1 MIIRAGMALKTFGD
15 RTDVDGLKDWVNDVI
30 AQYKTQ
36 LVQAEILGAIIA
48 FKGKYDKNPKLF
60 KGLVELWCSE
70 TNTFHLPYGEVGISL
85 WDIKELG
92 GLSIIGEMYDE
103 FVPSNS
109 ELKNYP
115 WVLVNLLLNQE
126 KTTSVR
132 RNVRKHQLILR
143 MDILAAFLALWLCKF
158 VMPSGKK
165 DVIRPETFIMASQMA
180 HGTRFALAPAV
191 LCAIQAA
198 LGRMVSDRRGPA
210 YPYCR
215 FPIDFLFAWVGA
227 RFEKVYTRRP
237 IREDIKSMP
246 GLKKV
251 SDMLS
256 FMYAI
261 STSFDSKRARQHL
274 RDERNFIWRPYSF
287 NCSGEGWVHEVID
300 MRGRSDFPEEVQEWI
315 ISLRHSVLPL
325 RLGGS
330 LYAQPY
336 NPHRFA
342 RQFGLDQHF
351 PKSSDVPREAV
362 STGALAGYWLD
373 LTQNIDELT
382 LAVIAESLPT
392 SPLGVSH
399 ADEELSLLDPEKLPS
414 PTPEELPSPTPKGI
428 VEELPLPTLEGFT
441 LPIPRDTVGELPSPA
456 PIEVEQILPSHY
468 DDEFQEEVAVTT
480 VEESTSLVEKNS
492 EKIALDLDPTI
503 TKYVG
508 STLIGQVIDM
518 IKTSSYRDYKTV
530 QERVRS
536 HCRSLS
542 SFGINISNLEMRLQ
556 RLLMEQAAIEKV
568 MSLPT
573 FASSA
578 RLVTAE
584 ENLDLLEKE
593 LETCLS
599 SQNSLRQNLEQY
611 SSEFA
616 RIGFDPRKK
625 IEGKSAEAERELIE
639 AKEGYIAT
647 TELATLRDLISN
659 FENYRKNI

>member
-1 MIIRAGMALKTFGD
+1 
-15 RTDVDGLKDWVNDVI
+15 
-30 AQYKTQ
+30 
-36 LVQAEILGAIIA
+36 
-48 FKGKYDKNPKLF
+48 
-60 KGLVELWCSE
+60 
-70 TNTFHLPYGEVGISL
+70 
-85 WDIKELG
+85 
-92 GLSIIGEMYDE
+92 
-103 FVPSNS
+103 
-109 ELKNYP
+109 
-115 WVLVNLLLNQE
+115 
-126 KTTSVR
+126 
-132 RNVRKHQLILR
+132 
-143 MDILAAFLALWLCKF
+143 
-158 VMPSGKK
+158 
-165 DVIRPETFIMASQMA
+165 
-180 HGTRFALAPAV
+180 
-191 LCAIQAA
+191 
-198 LGRMVSDRRGPA
+198 MVSDQRGPA

-251 SDMLS
+251 PDMLS

-261 STSFDSKRARQHL
+261 STPFDSKRARQHL

-300 MRGRSDFPEEVQEWI
+300 MRGRSYFPEEVQEWI
-315 ISLRHSVLPL
+315 ISLRHNVLPL

-336 NPHRFA
+336 NPHHFA

-351 PKSSDVPREAV
+351 PKSSYVPWEAA
-362 STGALAGYWLD
+362 STGVLAGYWLD
-373 LTQNIDELT
+373 LTQVSLSLKFFIPDSSRHGKPSSHYARWWTNSLYSYFQHGVNFLVERESCPKKKNEDLSEGPVPSPLSFELRDSSKRIEVFSAPYDYVERHHIREDSEKRPSPAPAAIETTRVTLEPVGVDNCPSLKRKRFSEVASSGSKKQNIDELT

-392 SPLGVSH
+392 SPQGVSH

-414 PTPEELPSPTPKGI
+414 PTPEELPSPTPK
-428 VEELPLPTLEGFT
+428 
-441 LPIPRDTVGELPSPA
+441 
-456 PIEVEQILPSHY
+456 
-468 DDEFQEEVAVTT
+468 
-480 VEESTSLVEKNS
+480 

-503 TKYVG
+503 TEYVG

-556 RLLMEQAAIEKV
+556 RLFDGAAAIEKV

-578 RLVTAE
+578 RPVTAE

-616 RIGFDPRKK
+616 RQENEMAELEKVLADKRAANAELSNRINMAKNCLQELDLTKEK